1 MSKRTTVLLDEDIY
15 KKLVEESLKRYG
27 TVKGISKVL
36 NELLKDALKVKK
48 EIIRLIYSEKVARTT
63 AREFEEFR
71 RELSRRLE
79 S

>member
-1 MSKRTTVLLDEDIY
+1 MSKRTTVLLDEDVY